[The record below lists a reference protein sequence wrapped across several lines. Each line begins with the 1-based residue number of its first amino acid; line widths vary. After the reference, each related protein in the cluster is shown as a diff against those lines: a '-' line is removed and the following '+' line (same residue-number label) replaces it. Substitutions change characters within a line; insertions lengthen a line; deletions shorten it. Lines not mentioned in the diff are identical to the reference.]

1 MKAWTDKLA
10 AYAPP
15 MWLTAAV
22 AAVAAAML
30 LSTFV
35 DTLREHLRHGDE
47 LREAQLAEAKHPG
60 RSVIADATT
69 ARTEQLKLR

>member
-30 LSTFV
+30 LSAFV

-47 LREAQLAEAKHPG
+47 LREAQVAAAKRPG
-60 RSVIADATT
+60 RSVMADATT
-69 ARTEQLKLR
+69 VRTEQLKLR

>member
-1 MKAWTDKLA
+1 MKALTDKLA
-10 AYAPP
+10 TYAPP

-30 LSTFV
+30 LSVFV

-47 LREAQLAEAKHPG
+47 FREAQVAAAKRPKFAAM
-60 RSVIADATT
+60 ADATT